1 MQQKKAFTLI
11 ELMVAMG
18 IIGVLMTM
26 SILGISIVQQS
37 LRNTQRR
44 DAVNSINLAVNT
56 YFSNYG
62 VFPQSGPGGVQ
73 FTATQASIN
82 GTKILD
88 LKGPTTAI
96 GTNTATSTDDSHTN
110 YCYVS
115 AGGGSYRLGAR
126 IEGSSATQWDIQLGN
141 DGTACTTPYTF

>member
-44 DAVNSINLAVNT
+44 DTVNSVNLAINT
-56 YFSNYG
+56 YFSNFG
-62 VFPQSGPGGVQ
+62 VFPSAGSGGVVFSTNQ
-73 FTATQASIN
+73 IAIN
-82 GTKILD
+82 GSKIVD
-88 LKGPTTAI
+88 LKGPMIASLTT
-96 GTNTATSTDDSHTN
+96 TDDSHTQ
-110 YCYVS
+110 YCFS
-115 AGGGSYRLGAR
+115 SNGGSYSFGAK
-126 IEGSSATQWDIQLGN
+126 IEGGSWDIQLGN
-141 DGTACTTPYTF
+141 SGVACTTAVTPQ

>member
-44 DAVNSINLAVNT
+44 DAVNSMNLAINT
-56 YFSNYG
+56 YFSNFG
-62 VFPQSGPGGVQ
+62 VFPSRGTGGVEITTSQ
-73 FTATQASIN
+73 MSIN

-88 LKGPTTAI
+88 LKGPTTAS
-96 GTNTATSTDDSHTN
+96 GTLTDDSHTQ
-110 YCYVS
+110 YCYRS
-115 AGGGSYRLGAR
+115 EGGGSYGLGAR
-126 IEGSSATQWDIQLGN
+126 IEGGALNVYDIQLGN
-141 DGTACTTPYTF
+141 DGTACDEIYTPGI

>member
-44 DAVNSINLAVNT
+44 DAVNSMNLAINT
-56 YFSNYG
+56 YFSNFG
-62 VFPQSGPGGVQ
+62 VFPSVGSGGVQ
-73 FTATQASIN
+73 FTTTTMSIN
-82 GTKILD
+82 GTKVLD

-96 GTNTATSTDDSHTN
+96 NTNSDTSTDDSHTN
-110 YCYVS
+110 YCYTS
-115 AGGGSYRLGAR
+115 NGGSYGLGAR
-126 IEGSSATQWDIQLGN
+126 IEGSGVSQWDIQLGN
-141 DGTACTTPYTF
+141 SGTACTTQFTF